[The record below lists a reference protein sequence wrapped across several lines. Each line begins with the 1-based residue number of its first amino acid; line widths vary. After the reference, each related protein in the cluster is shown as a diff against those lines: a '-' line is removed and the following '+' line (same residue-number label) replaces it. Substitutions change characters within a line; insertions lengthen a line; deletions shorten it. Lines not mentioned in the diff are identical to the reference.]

1 MKFQH
6 LLMLLCVAGV
16 ACGSN
21 PSPSSPSA
29 LAESDEPL
37 RPGDRLRVSF
47 SEERTLDGEFP
58 VDEAYRAALPLLGQT
73 SVRDLGGT
81 ALRDSLMRAY
91 EGQVRN
97 QSVQVVLLRRVRVL
111 GEVQTPGLYHVDPT
125 MTLLDAIALAGG
137 QTNLGRLDDVDII
150 RDGRLV
156 AENIDTNDLVGSF
169 VRSGDQIMVPQR
181 SWLSRNAPWVV
192 GGTASAA
199 AILVTIL
206 LNSGDGN

>member
-1 MKFQH
+1 M
-6 LLMLLCVAGV
+6 A
-16 ACGSN
+16 
-21 PSPSSPSA
+21 SSPSA
-29 LAESDEPL
+29 LAASDEPL

-47 SEERTLDGEFP
+47 SEERTLDGEFS
-58 VDEAYRAALPLLGQT
+58 VDESYRAALPLLGQT
-73 SVRDLGGT
+73 SVRDLAGT

-111 GEVQTPGLYHVDPT
+111 GEVETPGLYHVDPT

-137 QTNLGRLDDVDII
+137 PTPLGRLDDVDNI
-150 RDGRLV
+150 RDGRMV
-156 AENIDTNDLVGSF
+156 AQNIDTNDLVGSF

-192 GGTASAA
+192 GGTVSAT

-206 LNSGDGN
+206 LNSNGN